1 MAPSSGGLGAYQ
13 PKDHASLMRKMEKD
27 LQNQNLL
34 SMAKGVGYNPSTREP
49 SRVTVQGDSGAMK
62 FHMMPKEWGARGI
75 QSYIDFEQI
84 EAMWAKTQTVK
95 QRHLLRCKKQ
105 QSSLISKGFPCSCAW
120 ISGMELGVLP
130 DEDAWLGEVAVSH
143 EADVLNTTAAK
154 MTAHDEFE
162 LYCVQSELFDMIDVC
177 FECELQTY
185 HIAGDE
191 DTKEPGSRLEDVSL
205 WCGYTIKDGHGSA
218 SVHPG
223 KGFEQALFQDPFLVE
238 PDCYAEPP
246 KCEPS
251 ISCTPTSTSS
261 FSCFAGGVTFFAAVL
276 EDWGFNPWSGCRVGE
291 AKNPG
296 PAAMSILGADFLE
309 EIKIM
314 IREMVQQA
322 IREAFTAGP
331 SPSARDGARE
341 CNESNDDE
349 GKRKR
354 RRRDG
359 KGEGGKS
366 GQPEQQASGADLRS
380 SDASSG
386 TTPSR
391 GKGKGSSGAARKVL
405 LSDAADKQTKQSGHK
420 SPDKDGW
427 IKVQRAPPVGDF
439 KLRPQDWDSTIVQV
453 DNFASELDSAANDA
467 VFKAVVL
474 CNTEEQ
480 ELINTML
487 AGTAKKHSVLTI
499 VLGKCD
505 KAQRIPG
512 KIGDRL
518 CFRDGLATKITSQN
532 TAAPQPTG
540 TKQQQV
546 QIATKA
552 TQVISV
558 RVPSL
563 FMEREK
569 WDMFAKNPSKSIV
582 QWCGDHHVQT
592 IDTFAW
598 KEEQDQRM
606 GRQLYGLVRLLQ
618 VDVTTI
624 LRASGHGGIFIE
636 DISRKTRAAVEWIS
650 RISSDE
656 QHHSYLGRALRATGD
671 LGLVVR
677 GKQLGWRRSVK
688 ADEAVATVWMLE
700 SIPKEW
706 DTDQIKEVLRTSFQN
721 VTLIKQRHVKGW
733 RTCWFRGALQA
744 KDNRDLVPVAVE
756 YMGAAMTLWA
766 VLAPPRNT
774 PRKQRPLRGATM
786 SLEAKRSILD
796 PIAEAAGVTGGTE
809 VSQNAQKEES
819 VAKRPKVEKRKIPT
833 GTKLQS
839 MPGDGSCGFHCFAE
853 GLKILS
859 KDKQVVH
866 PREMRAKVAAHLQR
880 YEKEYVHMWDGTGPS
895 GQKLPSWNEYV
906 EAVSKESAYISEME
920 IAALCRIYDIRA
932 ILVPECASFPP
943 VTFHIKQ
950 QKRVIG
956 LWHTHQHLDLLLPDG
971 QTGYPKELLEVKN
984 GPTFGVRVGGAE
996 SEAGTVWT
1004 SRASQVKGANIVPS
1018 SKRSL
1023 EGTVWTN
1030 KTARSSAAGKRNA
1043 TSQPDGLDSRPHGT
1057 ACQRTIWTTS
1067 ANSLPNLPAN
1077 PDLEHDID
1085 ALDSMISES
1094 LLDSNNSIQSN
1105 KKRKCPWRV
1114 RDPMPVDKIFRCKLC
1129 PFQKPVKD
1137 AKSYINCRAKHCN
1150 THHEG
1155 KGLPGKHFRP
1165 MMENVNGDL
1174 ERFFWKCPICRKG
1187 VTKELRAK
1195 INAKAFAAMKR
1206 AHGAEQHPRIDRAR
1220 WLKIAKK
1227 PMDKAK
1233 VSKKHRFQ
1241 KLNAKVVNHLQ
1252 APPVPTTKFRMYI
1265 WPHAKCTK
1273 KKITGITFTHAW
1285 SCRQCG
1291 SCFRRQG
1298 TAKKHLSR
1306 PCVPQSKKTCTY
1318 RLNVLQRLRTWAASA
1333 RQKHGLSSDIIS
1345 ATFDSAAEALSA
1357 SSTLSASSSKSR
1369 V

>member
-1 MAPSSGGLGAYQ
+1 M
-13 PKDHASLMRKMEKD
+13 
-27 LQNQNLL
+27 
-34 SMAKGVGYNPSTREP
+34 
-49 SRVTVQGDSGAMK
+49 
-62 FHMMPKEWGARGI
+62 
-75 QSYIDFEQI
+75 
-84 EAMWAKTQTVK
+84 
-95 QRHLLRCKKQ
+95 
-105 QSSLISKGFPCSCAW
+105 
-120 ISGMELGVLP
+120 
-130 DEDAWLGEVAVSH
+130 
-143 EADVLNTTAAK
+143 
-154 MTAHDEFE
+154 
-162 LYCVQSELFDMIDVC
+162 
-177 FECELQTY
+177 
-185 HIAGDE
+185 
-191 DTKEPGSRLEDVSL
+191 
-205 WCGYTIKDGHGSA
+205 
-218 SVHPG
+218 
-223 KGFEQALFQDPFLVE
+223 
-238 PDCYAEPP
+238 
-246 KCEPS
+246 
-251 ISCTPTSTSS
+251 
-261 FSCFAGGVTFFAAVL
+261 
-276 EDWGFNPWSGCRVGE
+276 
-291 AKNPG
+291 
-296 PAAMSILGADFLE
+296 
-309 EIKIM
+309 
-314 IREMVQQA
+314 
-322 IREAFTAGP
+322 
-331 SPSARDGARE
+331 
-341 CNESNDDE
+341 
-349 GKRKR
+349 
-354 RRRDG
+354 
-359 KGEGGKS
+359 
-366 GQPEQQASGADLRS
+366 
-380 SDASSG
+380 
-386 TTPSR
+386 
-391 GKGKGSSGAARKVL
+391 
-405 LSDAADKQTKQSGHK
+405 
-420 SPDKDGW
+420 
-427 IKVQRAPPVGDF
+427 
-439 KLRPQDWDSTIVQV
+439 
-453 DNFASELDSAANDA
+453 
-467 VFKAVVL
+467 
-474 CNTEEQ
+474 
-480 ELINTML
+480 
-487 AGTAKKHSVLTI
+487 
-499 VLGKCD
+499 
-505 KAQRIPG
+505 
-512 KIGDRL
+512 
-518 CFRDGLATKITSQN
+518 
-532 TAAPQPTG
+532 
-540 TKQQQV
+540 
-546 QIATKA
+546 
-552 TQVISV
+552 
-558 RVPSL
+558 
-563 FMEREK
+563 
-569 WDMFAKNPSKSIV
+569 
-582 QWCGDHHVQT
+582 
-592 IDTFAW
+592 
-598 KEEQDQRM
+598 
-606 GRQLYGLVRLLQ
+606 
-618 VDVTTI
+618 
-624 LRASGHGGIFIE
+624 
-636 DISRKTRAAVEWIS
+636 
-650 RISSDE
+650 
-656 QHHSYLGRALRATGD
+656 
-671 LGLVVR
+671 VR

-1043 TSQPDGLDSRPHGT
+1043 PSQPDGLDSRPHGT